1 MGFVMGE
8 EQRVTA
14 LARVLVRPRWRG
26 SGTADVLVVAGY
38 VLAAV
43 LLYVGLWRHLGSG
56 YLVAS
61 MEDQNLFE
69 WLFAAQA
76 HAVAEGRNPLVS
88 DLQNAPLG
96 VNLMANTAL
105 PALAVPLA
113 PLTLAFGPTATWT
126 VVLTGGLAGT
136 ATAWYWLFSR
146 HVVRSR
152 AAAAIGAALCGF
164 APPVI
169 SHAKAHPNFA
179 ATFLLPVIAIWLI
192 RLPAARRPVRH
203 GVALGVLGAL
213 QVLIGEEI
221 LLIAVL
227 AVAPYAIW
235 FGVTRRRVPRPVVV
249 GVATATVVSCA
260 LVAYPLWLQ
269 FAGPQSYRAIEHGPA
284 GNSLAAFVAHSSQS
298 AGALVTGGPGAL
310 ALNGTEENA
319 FFGWG
324 LVALVVGLAIRL
336 RAGLPARIAV
346 SAGAVAAALSLGSE
360 ITLDGRPTGVPGPW
374 VLLADLPLLESVLES
389 RFALACVPAAGCLLA
404 IATQRVLD
412 APRERRFGPMPLRM
426 AWAGALVAALLPIV
440 PLPYETVIRAPT
452 PAFYTGGEW
461 ARWVDPGGTVV
472 PVPLPEPRHAEALR
486 WQVDAGMGFALPQ
499 GYFVGPA
506 GEEQRGAYGA
516 PKRPTTVL
524 LDEVAASGQVPPISD
539 VDRLRM
545 VDDLRFWR
553 ADAVVLTGGPHE
565 GELRATLA
573 ALLGPGR
580 RASDAWVWD
589 VRPTAG

>member
-1 MGFVMGE
+1 M
-8 EQRVTA
+8 
-14 LARVLVRPRWRG
+14 
-26 SGTADVLVVAGY
+26 ADVLVVEGY

-43 LLYVGLWRHLGSG
+43 VLYAGLWRHLESG

-61 MEDQNLFE
+61 MQDQNLFE

-76 HAVAEGRNPLVS
+76 HAAADGRNPLFS

-113 PLTLAFGPTATWT
+113 PVTLAFGSTVTWT
-126 VVLTGGLAGT
+126 LVLTGGLAGT

-152 AAAAIGAALCGF
+152 VAAAVGAAFCGF

-179 ATFLLPVIAIWLI
+179 ATFLLPVIAVWLI
-192 RLPAARRPVRH
+192 RLPGARRPVLR
-203 GVALGVLGAL
+203 GVGLGVLGAL

-221 LLIAVL
+221 LLIGVL

-235 FGVTRRRVPRPVVV
+235 FALTRRRLPRPVVV
-249 GVATATVVSCA
+249 GVATAVVVSA
-260 LVAYPLWLQ
+260 VLVAYPLWLQ
-269 FAGPQSYRAIEHGPA
+269 FAGPQSYRSIEHGPT
-284 GNSLAAFVAHSSQS
+284 GNSLAAFVAYSSQS
-298 AGALVTGGPGAL
+298 VGGLLTGGPGTL
-310 ALNGTEENA
+310 AINGTEENA

-324 LVALVVGLAIRL
+324 LVVLVLALGIWL
-336 RAGLPARIAV
+336 RAGLPARIAA
-346 SAGAVAAALSLGSE
+346 SAGAVAAVLSLGPE

-374 VLLADLPLLESVLES
+374 ALLADLPLLESVLES

-404 IATQRVLD
+404 VATQRVLD
-412 APRERRFGPMPLRM
+412 VAPNRRIGPVSLRV
-426 AWAGALVAALLPIV
+426 AWVGLLAVALLPV
-440 PLPYETVIRAPT
+440 APVPYETVTRAPT
-452 PAFYTGGEW
+452 PAFYADGEW
-461 ARWVDPGGTVV
+461 ARWVDPGGTIV
-472 PVPLPEPRHAEALR
+472 PVPLPEPLHADALR
-486 WQVDAGMGFALPQ
+486 WQIDAGMGFALPQ

-516 PKRPTTVL
+516 PKRPTSLL
-524 LDEVAASGQVPPISD
+524 LDGVAATGQSPPITD
-539 VDRLRM
+539 AERAGM
-545 VDDLRFWR
+545 AADLRFWH
-553 ADAVVLTGGPHE
+553 ADAVVLTGGPHQR
-565 GELRATLA
+565 ELQTALS

-580 RASDAWVWD
+580 PAADAWVWD
-589 VRPTAG
+589 VRPITR

>member
-1 MGFVMGE
+1 
-8 EQRVTA
+8 VTA
-14 LARVLVRPRWRG
+14 LARVLARPRWRG
-26 SGTADVLVVAGY
+26 ISTADVLVVEGY

-43 LLYVGLWRHLGSG
+43 ILYGGLWRHLGSG

-61 MEDQNLFE
+61 MQDQNLFE

-76 HAVAEGRNPLVS
+76 HAVAEGRNPLFS
-88 DLQNAPLG
+88 GLQNAPLG

-113 PLTLAFGPTATWT
+113 PVTLAFGPTATWT
-126 VVLTGGLAGT
+126 IILTGGLAGT

-152 AAAAIGAALCGF
+152 VAAAVGGVLCGF

-179 ATFLLPVIAIWLI
+179 ATFLIPVIAIWLI
-192 RLPAARRPVRH
+192 RLPKARRPVLH
-203 GVALGVLGAL
+203 GVALGLLGAL

-235 FGVTRRRVPRPVVV
+235 FAVTRRQLPRQVVV
-249 GVATATVVSCA
+249 GVGTAAIVACA

-269 FAGPQSYRAIEHGPA
+269 FAGPQSYRSIEHGPT
-284 GNSLAAFVAHSSQS
+284 GNSLAAFVAYSSQS
-298 AGALVTGGPGAL
+298 VGGLLTGGPGTL

-324 LVALVVGLAIRL
+324 LVAVVVVLAPWL
-336 RAGLPARIAV
+336 RADLPARIAAT
-346 SAGAVAAALSLGSE
+346 AGGVAAALSLGPE
-360 ITLDGRPTGVPGPW
+360 ITVDGQPTGWPGPW
-374 VLLADLPLLESVLES
+374 ALLADLPLLESVLES

-412 APRERRFGPMPLRM
+412 APRDRRLGPVPLRM
-426 AWAGALVAALLPIV
+426 AWIGVLAAALLPIAPV
-440 PLPYETVIRAPT
+440 PYETVTRAPT
-452 PAFYTGGEW
+452 PDFYAGGEW
-461 ARWVDPGGTVV
+461 ARWVDPGGTIV
-472 PVPLPEPRHAEALR
+472 PVPLPEPLHAEALR
-486 WQVDAGMGFALPQ
+486 WQVDAGMRFALPQ

-516 PKRPTTVL
+516 PKRPSSVL
-524 LDEVAASGQVPPISD
+524 LDGVAYTGQVPAISD
-539 VDRLRM
+539 VDRARM
-545 VDDLRFWR
+545 AADLRFWR
-553 ADAVVLTGGPHE
+553 ADSVVLTGGAHQR
-565 GELRATLA
+565 ELQDTLS
-573 ALLGPGR
+573 ALLGPGHP
-580 RASDAWVWD
+580 ASDAWVWD
-589 VRPTAG
+589 VRPITR

>member
-1 MGFVMGE
+1 
-8 EQRVTA
+8 VTA
-14 LARVLVRPRWRG
+14 LARALTRPKWGRV
-26 SGTADVLVVAGY
+26 SMADVLVVEGY

-43 LLYVGLWRHLGSG
+43 VLYAGLWRHLGSA

-61 MEDQNLFE
+61 MQDQNLFE

-76 HAVAEGRNPLVS
+76 HAVANGRNPLFS

-105 PALAVPLA
+105 PALAVPLT
-113 PLTLAFGPTATWT
+113 PVTLAFGPTATWT
-126 VVLTGGLAGT
+126 LVLTGGLAGT

-146 HVVRSR
+146 HVVTSR
-152 AAAAIGAALCGF
+152 LAAAVGGLLCGF

-179 ATFLLPVIAIWLI
+179 ATFLIPVIAIWLV
-192 RLPAARRPVRH
+192 RLPGARRPALH
-203 GVALGVLGAL
+203 GVGLGVLGAL

-235 FGVTRRRVPRPVVV
+235 FAATRRRLPRQVVV
-249 GVATATVVSCA
+249 GGVTAALVSGA

-269 FAGPQSYRAIEHGPA
+269 FAGPQSYRSIEHGPT
-284 GNSLAAFVAHSSQS
+284 GNSLAAFVAYSSQS
-298 AGALVTGGPGAL
+298 TGALLTGGPGSL

-324 LVALVVGLAIRL
+324 LVALVVVLAIRL
-336 RAGLPARIAV
+336 RAEPAARIATAV
-346 SAGAVAAALSLGSE
+346 GGVAAVLSLGPQIS
-360 ITLDGRPTGVPGPW
+360 IDGRPTGLPGPW
-374 VLLADLPLLESVLES
+374 TLLADLPLLESVLES
-389 RFALACVPAAGCLLA
+389 RIALACVPAAGCLLA

-412 APRERRFGPMPLRM
+412 APRDRRFGPVPLRVV
-426 AWAGALVAALLPIV
+426 WAGALVAALLPIA
-440 PLPYETVIRAPT
+440 PLPFETVTRAPT
-452 PAFYTGGEW
+452 PDFYAGGEW
-461 ARWVDPGGTVV
+461 ARWVDPGGTLV
-472 PVPLPEPRHAEALR
+472 PVPLPEPVHAEALR

-506 GEEQRGAYGA
+506 GEEQLGAYGA
-516 PKRPTTVL
+516 PKRPSSVL
-524 LDEVAASGQVPPISD
+524 LDGVAATGQVPAITD
-539 VDRLRM
+539 AERARM
-545 VDDLRFWR
+545 LDDLRFWR
-553 ADAVVLTGGPHE
+553 ADAVVLTGGPRE
-565 GELRATLA
+565 PELRATLT

-580 RASDAWVWD
+580 PASDAWVWD
-589 VRPTAG
+589 VRPIAR

>member
-1 MGFVMGE
+1 M
-8 EQRVTA
+8 
-14 LARVLVRPRWRG
+14 
-26 SGTADVLVVAGY
+26 ADVLVVEGY

-43 LLYVGLWRHLGSG
+43 VLYAGLWRHLGSG

-61 MEDQNLFE
+61 MQDQNLFE

-76 HAVAEGRNPLVS
+76 HAVADGRNPLFS

-113 PLTLAFGPTATWT
+113 PVTLAFGPTVTWT
-126 VVLTGGLAGT
+126 LVLTGGLAGT

-146 HVVRSR
+146 HVVGSR
-152 AAAAIGAALCGF
+152 VAAAIGAALCGF

-192 RLPAARRPVRH
+192 RLPGARRPVLH
-203 GVALGVLGAL
+203 GVGLGVLGAL

-227 AVAPYAIW
+227 VVAPYAIW
-235 FGVTRRRVPRPVVV
+235 FAVTRRQVPRQVVV
-249 GVATATVVSCA
+249 GVATAATVACA

-269 FAGPQSYRAIEHGPA
+269 FAGPQSYRSIEHGPT
-284 GNSLAAFVAHSSQS
+284 GNSLAAFVGYSSQS
-298 AGALVTGGPGAL
+298 VGGQLTGGPGGL

-324 LVALVVGLAIRL
+324 LVALVVALAIWL
-336 RAGLPARIAV
+336 RADLPARIAAAV
-346 SAGAVAAALSLGSE
+346 GGVAAVLSLGPE
-360 ITLDGRPTGVPGPW
+360 ITLDGRPTGWPGPW
-374 VLLADLPLLESVLES
+374 VLLAELPLLESVLES
-389 RFALACVPAAGCLLA
+389 RIALACVPAAGCLLA

-412 APRERRFGPMPLRM
+412 APRDRRFGPVSVRV
-426 AWAGALVAALLPIV
+426 AWGGVLVAALLPIAPV
-440 PLPYETVIRAPT
+440 PYETVTRAPT
-452 PAFYTGGEW
+452 PNFYAGGEW
-461 ARWVDPGGTVV
+461 ARWVDPGGTIV
-472 PVPLPEPRHAEALR
+472 PVPLPEPLHADALR
-486 WQVDAGMGFALPQ
+486 WQVDAGMGFALAQ

-506 GEEQRGAYGA
+506 GAEQLGAYGA
-516 PKRPTTVL
+516 PKRPSSVL
-524 LDEVAASGQVPPISD
+524 LDGVAHTGQVPAISD
-539 VDRLRM
+539 VDRARM
-545 VDDLRFWR
+545 QADLQFWR
-553 ADAVVLTGGPHE
+553 ADAVVLTDGLHQR
-565 GELRATLA
+565 ELHATLS

-580 RASDAWVWD
+580 PASDAWVWD
-589 VRPTAG
+589 VRPTIR

>member
-1 MGFVMGE
+1 VGGE
-8 EQRVTA
+8 RRVTA
-14 LARVLVRPRWRG
+14 LARVLARPRWG
-26 SGTADVLVVAGY
+26 GISTADVVVVEGY
-38 VLAAV
+38 VLAAAA
-43 LLYVGLWRHLGSG
+43 LYAGLWRHLGSG

-61 MEDQNLFE
+61 MQDQNLFE
-69 WLFAAQA
+69 WLFAVQA
-76 HAVAEGRNPLVS
+76 RAVAEGRNPLFS

-96 VNLMANTAL
+96 VNLMANTGL

-113 PLTLAFGPTATWT
+113 PVTLALGPTATWT
-126 VVLTGGLAGT
+126 IVLTGGLAGT
-136 ATAWYWLFSR
+136 ATAWYWLLSR

-152 AAAAIGAALCGF
+152 VAAAIGAAFCGF

-192 RLPAARRPVRH
+192 RLPGTRRPVLH
-203 GVALGVLGAL
+203 GVGIGMLGTL

-235 FGVTRRRVPRPVVV
+235 FAVTRRRVPRQVVV
-249 GVATATVVSCA
+249 GVATAAVVSCA

-269 FAGPQSYRAIEHGPA
+269 FAGPQSYRSIEHGPT

-298 AGALVTGGPGAL
+298 IGGLLTGGPGTL

-324 LVALVVGLAIRL
+324 LVALVVALAIWL
-336 RAGLPARIAV
+336 RADQFARIAA
-346 SAGAVAAALSLGSE
+346 SACAVAAALSLGSE

-374 VLLADLPLLESVLES
+374 ALLADLPLLESVLES
-389 RFALACVPAAGCLLA
+389 RMALACVPATGCLLA

-412 APRERRFGPMPLRM
+412 LPPGHRFGPVSMRM
-426 AWAGALVAALLPIV
+426 AWAGALVVALLPV
-440 PLPYETVIRAPT
+440 APVPYETVTRAPT
-452 PAFYTGGEW
+452 PDFYAGGEW
-461 ARWVDPGGTVV
+461 ARWADPGGTIV
-472 PVPLPEPRHAEALR
+472 PVPLPEPLHAEALR

-506 GEEQRGAYGA
+506 GEEQLGAYGA
-516 PKRPTTVL
+516 PKRPSSVL
-524 LDEVAASGQVPPISD
+524 LDGVAATGQVPAISD
-539 VDRLRM
+539 ADRARM
-545 VDDLRFWR
+545 ADDLRFWR
-553 ADAVVLTGGPHE
+553 ADAVVLTGGSHE
-565 GELRATLA
+565 RELLA
-573 ALLGPGR
+573 ALSALLGPAR
-580 RASDAWVWD
+580 SASDAWVWD
-589 VRPTAG
+589 VRPITR

>member
-1 MGFVMGE
+1 MGGE
-8 EQRVTA
+8 RRVTA
-14 LARVLVRPRWRG
+14 LARALSRPRWG
-26 SGTADVLVVAGY
+26 GISTADVLAVEGY

-43 LLYVGLWRHLGSG
+43 VLYAGLWRHLDSG

-61 MEDQNLFE
+61 MQDQNLFE

-76 HAVAEGRNPLVS
+76 HAVAEGRNPLFS

-113 PLTLAFGPTATWT
+113 PVTLAFGPTVTWT
-126 VVLTGGLAGT
+126 LVLTGGLAGT

-152 AAAAIGAALCGF
+152 VAAALGAAFCGF

-179 ATFLLPVIAIWLI
+179 ATFLLPVIALWLI
-192 RLPAARRPVRH
+192 RLPGARRPVLH
-203 GVALGVLGAL
+203 GVGLGVLGTL

-235 FGVTRRRVPRPVVV
+235 FAFTRRHLPRRVVV
-249 GVATATVVSCA
+249 GVVTASVVAVA

-269 FAGPQSYRAIEHGPA
+269 FAGPQSYRSIEHGPT
-284 GNSLAAFVAHSSQS
+284 GNSLTAFVAYSSQS
-298 AGALVTGGPGAL
+298 IGGLLTGGPGAL
-310 ALNGTEENA
+310 AINGTEENA

-324 LVALVVGLAIRL
+324 LVVLVVALAIWL
-336 RAGLPARIAV
+336 RAELPARIAAA
-346 SAGAVAAALSLGSE
+346 AGGVAAVLSLGPE
-360 ITLDGRPTGVPGPW
+360 ITLDGRPVGVPGPW
-374 VLLADLPLLESVLES
+374 GLLADLPLLESVLES

-404 IATQRVLD
+404 IATQRILD
-412 APRERRFGPMPLRM
+412 VAPNRRIGPVPLRV
-426 AWAGALVAALLPIV
+426 AWAGVLVAALVPIAPV
-440 PLPYETVIRAPT
+440 PYATVTRAPT
-452 PAFYTGGEW
+452 PTFYAGGEW
-461 ARWVDPGGTVV
+461 ARWVDPGRTIV
-472 PVPLPEPRHAEALR
+472 PVPLPEPLHAEALR
-486 WQVDAGMGFALPQ
+486 WQIDAGMGFALPQ

-516 PKRPTTVL
+516 PKRPSSVL
-524 LDEVAASGQVPPISD
+524 LDGVAATGQVPPISA
-539 VDRLRM
+539 VELTGM
-545 VDDLRFWR
+545 LADLRFWR
-553 ADAVVLTGGPHE
+553 ADAVVLTGGPHQR
-565 GELRATLA
+565 ELQTTLS

-580 RASDAWVWD
+580 PAADAWVWD
-589 VRPTAG
+589 VRPITR

>member
-1 MGFVMGE
+1 M
-8 EQRVTA
+8 
-14 LARVLVRPRWRG
+14 
-26 SGTADVLVVAGY
+26 ADVLVVEGY

-43 LLYVGLWRHLGSG
+43 VLYAGLWRHLESG

-61 MEDQNLFE
+61 MQDQNLFE

-76 HAVAEGRNPLVS
+76 HAAADGRNPLFS

-113 PLTLAFGPTATWT
+113 PVTLAFGSTVTWT
-126 VVLTGGLAGT
+126 LVLTGGLAGT

-152 AAAAIGAALCGF
+152 VAAAVGAAFCGF

-179 ATFLLPVIAIWLI
+179 ATFLLPVIAVWLI
-192 RLPAARRPVRH
+192 RLPGARRPVLR
-203 GVALGVLGAL
+203 GVGLGVLGAL

-221 LLIAVL
+221 LLIGVL

-235 FGVTRRRVPRPVVV
+235 FALTRRRLPRPVVV
-249 GVATATVVSCA
+249 GVATAVVVSA
-260 LVAYPLWLQ
+260 VLVAYPLWLQ
-269 FAGPQSYRAIEHGPA
+269 FAGPQSYRSIEHGPT
-284 GNSLAAFVAHSSQS
+284 GNSLAAFVAYSSQS
-298 AGALVTGGPGAL
+298 VGGLLTGGPGTL
-310 ALNGTEENA
+310 AINGTEENA

-324 LVALVVGLAIRL
+324 PVVLVLALGIWL
-336 RAGLPARIAV
+336 RAGLPARIAA
-346 SAGAVAAALSLGSE
+346 SAGAVAAVLSLGPE

-374 VLLADLPLLESVLES
+374 ALLADLPLLESVLES

-404 IATQRVLD
+404 VATQRVLD
-412 APRERRFGPMPLRM
+412 VAPNRRIGPVSLRV
-426 AWAGALVAALLPIV
+426 AWVGLLAVALLPV
-440 PLPYETVIRAPT
+440 APVPYETVTRAPT
-452 PAFYTGGEW
+452 PAFYADGEW
-461 ARWVDPGGTVV
+461 ARWVDPGGTIV
-472 PVPLPEPRHAEALR
+472 PVPLPEPLHADALR
-486 WQVDAGMGFALPQ
+486 WQIDAGMGFALPQ

-516 PKRPTTVL
+516 PKRPTSLL
-524 LDEVAASGQVPPISD
+524 LDGVAATGQSPPITD
-539 VDRLRM
+539 AERAGM
-545 VDDLRFWR
+545 AADLRFWH
-553 ADAVVLTGGPHE
+553 ADAVVLTGGPHQR
-565 GELRATLA
+565 ELQTALS

-580 RASDAWVWD
+580 PAADAWVWD
-589 VRPTAG
+589 VRPITR

>member
-1 MGFVMGE
+1 VGGE
-8 EQRVTA
+8 RRVTV
-14 LARVLVRPRWRG
+14 LARVLARARRG
-26 SGTADVLVVAGY
+26 PVSTADVLAVECY

-43 LLYVGLWRHLGSG
+43 VLYAGLWRHLDSG

-61 MEDQNLFE
+61 MQDQNLFE

-76 HAVAEGRNPLVS
+76 HAVAEGRNPLFS

-113 PLTLAFGPTATWT
+113 PVTLAFGPTVTWT
-126 VVLTGGLAGT
+126 LVLTGGLAGT

-152 AAAAIGAALCGF
+152 LAAAVGAAFCGF

-192 RLPAARRPVRH
+192 RLPSARRPVLY
-203 GVALGVLGAL
+203 GAGLGVLGTL

-221 LLIAVL
+221 LLIGVL

-235 FGVTRRRVPRPVVV
+235 FALARRQVPRQVVV
-249 GVATATVVSCA
+249 GVATATVVACA

-269 FAGPQSYRAIEHGPA
+269 FAGPQSYRSIEHGPT
-284 GNSLAAFVAHSSQS
+284 GNSLAAFVAYSSQS
-298 AGALVTGGPGAL
+298 IGGLLTGGPGAL
-310 ALNGTEENA
+310 AINGTEENA

-324 LVALVVGLAIRL
+324 LVVLVVALAIWL
-336 RAGLPARIAV
+336 RAELAARIATA
-346 SAGAVAAALSLGSE
+346 AGGVAAVLSLGPE
-360 ITLDGRPTGVPGPW
+360 ITLDGRPVGVPGPW
-374 VLLADLPLLESVLES
+374 GLLADLPLLESVLES

-412 APRERRFGPMPLRM
+412 VPPNRRIGPVPLRV
-426 AWAGALVAALLPIV
+426 AWAGVLVAALVPIAPV
-440 PLPYETVIRAPT
+440 PYATVTRAPT
-452 PAFYTGGEW
+452 PAFYAGGEW
-461 ARWVDPGGTVV
+461 ARWVDPGRTIV
-472 PVPLPEPRHAEALR
+472 PVPLPEPLHAEALR
-486 WQVDAGMGFALPQ
+486 WQIDAGMGFALPQ

-516 PKRPTTVL
+516 PKRPSSVL
-524 LDEVAASGQVPPISD
+524 LDGVAATGQVPPISD
-539 VDRLRM
+539 VERTRM
-545 VDDLRFWR
+545 QADLRIWR
-553 ADAVVLTGGPHE
+553 ADAVVLTGGPHQR
-565 GELRATLA
+565 ELQTTLS

-580 RASDAWVWD
+580 PAADAWVWD
-589 VRPTAG
+589 VRPITR

>member
-1 MGFVMGE
+1 
-8 EQRVTA
+8 VTA
-14 LARVLVRPRWRG
+14 LARALTRPKWGRV
-26 SGTADVLVVAGY
+26 SMADVLVVEGY

-43 LLYVGLWRHLGSG
+43 VLYAGLWRHLGSA

-61 MEDQNLFE
+61 MQDQNLFE

-76 HAVAEGRNPLVS
+76 HAVANGRNPLFS

-105 PALAVPLA
+105 PALAVPLT
-113 PLTLAFGPTATWT
+113 PVTLAFGPTATWT
-126 VVLTGGLAGT
+126 LVLTGGLAGT

-146 HVVRSR
+146 HVVTSR
-152 AAAAIGAALCGF
+152 LAAAVGGLLCGF

-179 ATFLLPVIAIWLI
+179 ATFLIPVIAIWLV
-192 RLPAARRPVRH
+192 RLPGARRPALH
-203 GVALGVLGAL
+203 GVGLGVLGAL

-235 FGVTRRRVPRPVVV
+235 FAATRRRLPRQVVV
-249 GVATATVVSCA
+249 GGVTAALVSGA

-269 FAGPQSYRAIEHGPA
+269 FAGPQSYRSIEHGPT
-284 GNSLAAFVAHSSQS
+284 GNSLAAFVAYSSQS
-298 AGALVTGGPGAL
+298 TGALLTGGPGSL

-324 LVALVVGLAIRL
+324 LVALVVVLAIRL
-336 RAGLPARIAV
+336 RAEPAARIATAV
-346 SAGAVAAALSLGSE
+346 GGVAAVLSLGPQ
-360 ITLDGRPTGVPGPW
+360 ITIDGRPTGWPGPW
-374 VLLADLPLLESVLES
+374 TLLADLPLLESVLES
-389 RFALACVPAAGCLLA
+389 RIALACVPAAGCLLA

-412 APRERRFGPMPLRM
+412 APRDRRFGPVPLRVV
-426 AWAGALVAALLPIV
+426 WAGALVAALLPIA
-440 PLPYETVIRAPT
+440 PLPFETVTRAPT
-452 PAFYTGGEW
+452 PDFYAGGEW
-461 ARWVDPGGTVV
+461 ARWVDPGGTLV
-472 PVPLPEPRHAEALR
+472 PVPLPEPVHAEALR

-506 GEEQRGAYGA
+506 GEEQLGAYGA
-516 PKRPTTVL
+516 PKRPSSVL
-524 LDEVAASGQVPPISD
+524 LDGVAATGQVPAITD
-539 VDRLRM
+539 AERARM
-545 VDDLRFWR
+545 LDDLRFWR
-553 ADAVVLTGGPHE
+553 ADAVVLTGGPRE
-565 GELRATLA
+565 PELRATLT

-580 RASDAWVWD
+580 PASDAWVWD
-589 VRPTAG
+589 VRPIAR

>member
-1 MGFVMGE
+1 M
-8 EQRVTA
+8 
-14 LARVLVRPRWRG
+14 
-26 SGTADVLVVAGY
+26 ADVLVIEGY

-43 LLYVGLWRHLGSG
+43 VLYAGLWRHLGSG

-61 MEDQNLFE
+61 MQDQNLFE

-76 HAVAEGRNPLVS
+76 HAVAEGRNPLFS

-105 PALAVPLA
+105 PALAVPLT
-113 PLTLAFGPTATWT
+113 PVTLAFGPTVTWT
-126 VVLTGGLAGT
+126 LVLTGGLAGT

-152 AAAAIGAALCGF
+152 VAAAVGAAFCGF

-192 RLPAARRPVRH
+192 RLPGSRRPVLH
-203 GVALGVLGAL
+203 GVGLGVLGAL

-227 AVAPYAIW
+227 VVAASAIW
-235 FGVTRRRVPRPVVV
+235 FAITRRPVPRQVVV
-249 GVATATVVSCA
+249 GVASAAVVACA

-269 FAGPQSYRAIEHGPA
+269 FAGPQSYRSIEHGPT
-284 GNSLAAFVAHSSQS
+284 GNSLAAFVAYSSQS
-298 AGALVTGGPGAL
+298 LGGLLTGGPGAL

-324 LVALVVGLAIRL
+324 LVALVVALAIWL
-336 RAGLPARIAV
+336 RADLSARIAAT
-346 SAGAVAAALSLGSE
+346 AGGVAAVLSFGPQ
-360 ITLDGRPTGVPGPW
+360 ITLDGRPTGLPGPW
-374 VLLADLPLLESVLES
+374 ALLADLPLLESVLES
-389 RFALACVPAAGCLLA
+389 RIALACVPAAGCLLA

-412 APRERRFGPMPLRM
+412 APRDRRFGPASMRVV
-426 AWAGALVAALLPIV
+426 WIGALVAALLPIA
-440 PLPYETVIRAPT
+440 PLPYSTVTRAPT
-452 PAFYTGGEW
+452 PAFYAGGEW
-461 ARWVDPGGTVV
+461 ARWVDPGGTIV
-472 PVPLPEPRHAEALR
+472 PVPLPEPLHAEALR

-506 GEEQRGAYGA
+506 GDEQLGAYGA
-516 PKRPTTVL
+516 PKRPSTML
-524 LDEVAASGQVPPISD
+524 LDGVAATGQVPAISD
-539 VDRLRM
+539 VDRARM
-545 VDDLRFWR
+545 AADLRFWR
-553 ADAVVLTGGPHE
+553 ADAVVLTGGPHQR
-565 GELRATLA
+565 ELQTTLS

-580 RASDAWVWD
+580 PAADAWVWD
-589 VRPTAG
+589 VRPITLSDS

>member
-1 MGFVMGE
+1 MGFLMGVRGE
-8 EQRVTA
+8 ERGMTA
-14 LARVLVRPRWRG
+14 FARVLSRSGWRG
-26 SGTADVLVVAGY
+26 ITAADVLVVEGY

-43 LLYVGLWRHLGSG
+43 LLYGGLWRHLGSG

-61 MEDQNLFE
+61 MQDQNLFE

-76 HAVAEGRNPLVS
+76 HAVAEVRSPLFS

-113 PLTLAFGPTATWT
+113 PVTLAFGPTATWT
-126 VVLTGGLAGT
+126 IVLTGGLAGT
-136 ATAWYWLFSR
+136 ATGWYWLFSR

-152 AAAAIGAALCGF
+152 VAAAVGAAFCGF

-192 RLPAARRPVRH
+192 RLPGARRPVRH
-203 GVALGVLGAL
+203 GVGLGVLGAL

-235 FGVTRRRVPRPVVV
+235 FGLTTRRLPRQVVV
-249 GVATATVVSCA
+249 GAATAAVVSAA

-269 FAGPQSYRAIEHGPA
+269 FAGPQSYRSIEHGPT
-284 GNSLAAFVAHSSQS
+284 GNSLAAFVAYSSQS
-298 AGALVTGGPGAL
+298 AGALLTGGPGPL

-324 LVALVVGLAIRL
+324 LVALAVTLAIWL
-336 RAGLPARIAV
+336 RAELPARIAA
-346 SAGAVAAALSLGSE
+346 SAGGVAAVLSLGPE

-374 VLLADLPLLESVLES
+374 ALLADLPLLESVLES
-389 RFALACVPAAGCLLA
+389 RFALACVPAVGCLLA
-404 IATQRVLD
+404 VGTQRVLD
-412 APRERRFGPMPLRM
+412 APGASARRIWVGV
-426 AWAGALVAALLPIV
+426 LVGALLPIV
-440 PLPYETVIRAPT
+440 PLPYPTVLRAPT
-452 PAFYTGGEW
+452 PDFYAGGEW
-461 ARWVDPGGTVV
+461 ARWVDPAGTLV
-472 PVPLPEPRHAEALR
+472 PVPLPEPLHAEPLR

-516 PKRPTTVL
+516 PKRPSSVL
-524 LDEVAASGQVPPISD
+524 LDGVAATGQVPPVSD
-539 VDRLRM
+539 DDRARM
-545 VDDLRFWR
+545 GADLRFWR
-553 ADAVVLTGGPHE
+553 ADAVVLTAGPHE
-565 GELRATLA
+565 RELHATLS
-573 ALLGPGR
+573 ALLGPGT

-589 VRPTAG
+589 VRPISR